1 MHEIIRSN
9 DVVLLS
15 FAESL
20 MRDAGIAM
28 MIADQSMSILEGS
41 LGMLQRRLLVDAD
54 CIDQVRFT
62 AGRHSGSR
70 NRRWCGH
77 SGS

>member
-20 MRDAGIAM
+20 IKDAGISC

-41 LGMLQRRLLVDAD
+41 LGMLARRLLVESDRADEARAILTDAGLGD
-54 CIDQVRFT
+54 ELRDPV
-62 AGRHSGSR
+62 
-70 NRRWCGH
+70 N
-77 SGS
+77 

>member
-20 MRDAGIAM
+20 MRDAGIAS
-28 MIADQSMSILEGS
+28 MIADQSM
-41 LGMLQRRLLVDAD
+41 
-54 CIDQVRFT
+54 
-62 AGRHSGSR
+62 
-70 NRRWCGH
+70 
-77 SGS
+77 